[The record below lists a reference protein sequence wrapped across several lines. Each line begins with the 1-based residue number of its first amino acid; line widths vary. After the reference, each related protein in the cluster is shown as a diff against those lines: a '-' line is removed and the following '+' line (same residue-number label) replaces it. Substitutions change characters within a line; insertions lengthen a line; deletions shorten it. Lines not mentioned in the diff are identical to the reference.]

1 MKTGA
6 PETEPVIV
14 SDHALV
20 RYIERVHGYDLTP
33 IREMMLTNAVRT
45 AAQMGCRSV
54 KLGCGARVML
64 RGHTIITVLAK
75 GMRGDD
81 FV

>member
-1 MKTGA
+1 MMEPGGA
-6 PETEPVIV
+6 EVIV

-33 IREMMLTNAVRT
+33 IREMLLTDAVRT
-45 AAQMGCRSV
+45 AARMGCRTV
-54 KLGCGARVML
+54 KLGCGARVKL

-75 GMRGDD
+75 GMKGDD